1 MRPYCVLISASLAV
15 ASLLFGASELHAQA
29 TAPREPTVAEVLKM
43 AQKAAQQSSP
53 QRTQSLVRRARLSG
67 LVPTLKLGADRGL
80 KQDLTA
86 SSAGE
91 AERTKASLG
100 DDVSVDASL
109 TFDLPRLMFAP
120 EEVRLLSVDRWLL
133 QDRKKLFEEVVRLY
147 FQRRRLVA
155 ERARSTVA
163 DPELDVAIAEA
174 QALLDAFTDG
184 AFTRAISEPD
194 QARRR
199 ARD

>member
-1 MRPYCVLISASLAV
+1 MRPGRVLILAALV
-15 ASLLFGASELHAQA
+15 ACSLLGAPALHAQA
-29 TAPREPTVAEVLKM
+29 PREPSIAEVLKM

-53 QRTQSLVRRARLSG
+53 QRTQALVRRARLSG

-86 SSAGE
+86 SSGAD

-100 DDVSVDASL
+100 DDVSVNATL

-120 EEVRLLSVDRWLL
+120 EEVRLLSVDRWLI
-133 QDRKKLFEEVVRLY
+133 QDRKKLLEEVVRLY
-147 FQRRRLVA
+147 FQRRRLIA
-155 ERARSTVA
+155 ERAHA
-163 DPELDVAIAEA
+163 AAPDPELEVAIAEA

-184 AFTRAISEPD
+184 AFTRAISAPEAG

-199 ARD
+199 SRD